1 MLLLQT
7 WLLPTPPASQVML
20 PGPLIE
26 QPGNHPPS
34 SRARLVLLSLV
45 CLNFYLEMKIYQF
58 VMSSDNPEHKH
69 MELLSVYVGVLRR
82 LMACVGVCVLLY
94 VCVRYRD
101 PVQQSLQLLQQ
112 LRETQRGLQEALHRA
127 ERLGE
132 TRTTTV
138 MDENRPKCREEEDR
152 RDEDD
157 FSDLSLSHHEDEDNS
172 ANTLLSHS
180 GPSSSSSPSLLTK
193 SLSLEPSCSPC
204 GHQGALDAD
213 VPQQLSSDPGP
224 GSSFLG
230 PASLDGGALLTERC
244 GSAEGLLMVNNTGPP
259 ELPATTLTPPS
270 KNRPPLPG
278 PKPQVP
284 PKPPHLQQ
292 TATTRP
298 RLKAPEKPLPPPPPY
313 RPLPVDPRGGRTPPT
328 RVDGTA
334 SPSCVLSLIEKFE
347 REQIIVV
354 PDISGGALCPRLTDS
369 SSSRPSSP
377 PPPSSSSPAPP
388 PTGEELPSEVEGRD
402 DMTVEDE
409 VGDLRND
416 DDDDEDDEE
425 LAAAC
430 GNDIHQKRLSM
441 ESGYSASEKHLED
454 DVVAVEMREQQQQ
467 QPPLLDQSELP
478 SERLSLPSSQ
488 TDGKLANRDSGI
500 DSISSPSHSEEL
512 CFASVE
518 DGGVV
523 YPCSPA
529 LLPRLSSS
537 SSYAGEGDGEEL
549 GVRGAARRRRD
560 FSEEGDSD
568 LEEEEEAELTLVLA
582 PPKTDRQD
590 SAELSVQQRVFNIAN
605 ELLHTEIAYV
615 SKLHLLDQVFCA
627 RLLEEARSRSS
638 FPCDVVQGIFSNICS
653 IYCFHQ
659 QFLLPALQKRMEEWD
674 SNPRIGDILQKL
686 APFMKMYG
694 EYVKNFDRAME
705 LVNTW
710 MERSAQFKT
719 IIQEIQREERCGN
732 LTLQHHM
739 LEPVQRIPRYELL
752 LKDYLHR
759 LPEDALDHRDA
770 QKSLELIA
778 TAAEHSNAA
787 IKKMERMRKLL
798 KVYELL
804 GGEEDIVNPT
814 NELIKEG
821 YILKLSNKNGTTQ
834 DRYLIL
840 FNDRLLYCV
849 PKLRLIGQKYG
860 VRARIDV
867 DGMELKEPSGAAVPR
882 TFLVCGK
889 QRSLELQARTEDDKK
904 DWIQAIQATIQRHE
918 QTMESFRHLNCSL
931 RDDESTPPHS
941 PSCVELGK
949 RAPTPI
955 REKEVTLC
963 MKCQEPFNSITKRRH
978 HCKACGHVV
987 CGKCSEFRAR
997 LSYDN
1002 NRTNRVCV
1010 DCYAAL
1016 VGVLPSPV
1024 TLTSSIQRRRS
1035 ILEKQASLAAENS
1048 VICSFLHHV
1057 EKGGGRGWQKAW
1069 FVIPENEP
1077 LVLYIYGAPQDVKAQ
1092 RSVPLIGF
1100 EVSLPESCDRLERRH
1115 AFKISQS
1122 HLTLYFSAEGEELQ
1136 RRWMDVLSRAG
1147 RGEEPQVHHPI
1158 VESLEEEG
1166 EELVAAAEGENT

>member
-1 MLLLQT
+1 MTRCHVRHFISAHVLLLVVVCC
-7 WLLPTPPASQVML
+7 LLLLCLLLCLFRVL
-20 PGPLIE
+20 CFLVYCLFIVFLCFIRLLLI
-26 QPGNHPPS
+26 NCC
-34 SRARLVLLSLV
+34 V
-45 CLNFYLEMKIYQF
+45 F
-58 VMSSDNPEHKH
+58 VYS
-69 MELLSVYVGVLRR
+69 VLRVYCLFTR
-82 LMACVGVCVLLY
+82 YLLWTDYLHVCCCLLFALCLMCKYSSVSVCCLFICLVY
-94 VCVRYRD
+94 
-101 PVQQSLQLLQQ
+101 
-112 LRETQRGLQEALHRA
+112 
-127 ERLGE
+127 
-132 TRTTTV
+132 
-138 MDENRPKCREEEDR
+138 
-152 RDEDD
+152 
-157 FSDLSLSHHEDEDNS
+157 
-172 ANTLLSHS
+172 
-180 GPSSSSSPSLLTK
+180 
-193 SLSLEPSCSPC
+193 
-204 GHQGALDAD
+204 
-213 VPQQLSSDPGP
+213 
-224 GSSFLG
+224 
-230 PASLDGGALLTERC
+230 
-244 GSAEGLLMVNNTGPP
+244 
-259 ELPATTLTPPS
+259 
-270 KNRPPLPG
+270 
-278 PKPQVP
+278 
-284 PKPPHLQQ
+284 
-292 TATTRP
+292 
-298 RLKAPEKPLPPPPPY
+298 
-313 RPLPVDPRGGRTPPT
+313 
-328 RVDGTA
+328 
-334 SPSCVLSLIEKFE
+334 

-354 PDISGGALCPRLTDS
+354 PDITGGALCPRLPDPAS
-369 SSSRPSSP
+369 SQPSSP
-377 PPPSSSSPAPP
+377 PSASSPVPP
-388 PTGEELPSEVEGRD
+388 LPDEEPPCEVTSPHDVTLGGEEEVEG
-402 DMTVEDE
+402 VED
-409 VGDLRND
+409 DLHGEDNND
-416 DDDDEDDEE
+416 DDDDDDDDEE
-425 LAAAC
+425 LEAAC
-430 GNDIHQKRLSM
+430 RADVHQKRLSM

-454 DVVAVEMREQQQQ
+454 DMVAVEIREQPQE
-467 QPPLLDQSELP
+467 PPPPPPLDQSELP

-512 CFASVE
+512 CFAGVD

-537 SSYAGEGDGEEL
+537 SSYAGEGGEGEE
-549 GVRGAARRRRD
+549 GEARG
-560 FSEEGDSD
+560 G
-568 LEEEEEAELTLVLA
+568 
-582 PPKTDRQD
+582 
-590 SAELSVQQRVFNIAN
+590 LSVQQRVFNIAN
-605 ELLHTEIAYV
+605 ELLQTETAYV
-615 SKLHLLDQVFCA
+615 SKLHLLDQVFCC

-686 APFMKMYG
+686 APFLKMYG

-710 MERSAQFKT
+710 MERSAQFKA

-759 LPEDALDHRDA
+759 LPEDAPDHRDA

-787 IKKMERMRKLL
+787 IRKMERMRKLL

-821 YILKLSNKNGTTQ
+821 HILKLSNKNGTTQ

-867 DGMELKEPSGAAVPR
+867 DGMELKETSSVAVPR
-882 TFLVCGK
+882 TFLVSGK
-889 QRSLELQARTEDDKK
+889 QRSLELQARTEEEKK
-904 DWIQAIQATIQRHE
+904 DWIQAIQTTIQRHE

-931 RDDESTPPHS
+931 RDDDSTPPHS

-1010 DCYAAL
+1010 DCYATL
-1016 VGVLPSPV
+1016 VGVLPSPAG
-1024 TLTSSIQRRRS
+1024 LSSSTQRRRS

-1048 VICSFLHHV
+1048 VICSFLHHM

-1136 RRWMDVLSRAG
+1136 RRWIDVLLRAG
-1147 RGEEPQVHHPI
+1147 RGEEPQMHPPI

-1166 EELVAAAEGENT
+1166 EELAAAEGENT

>member
-1 MLLLQT
+1 MQLNRPRSTLLAVGGPPPSFSSQFSTMRFSYHLHT
-7 WLLPTPPASQVML
+7 AAHGCNSAPHRTGPAS
-20 PGPLIE
+20 
-26 QPGNHPPS
+26 S
-34 SRARLVLLSLV
+34 
-45 CLNFYLEMKIYQF
+45 
-58 VMSSDNPEHKH
+58 
-69 MELLSVYVGVLRR
+69 
-82 LMACVGVCVLLY
+82 
-94 VCVRYRD
+94 
-101 PVQQSLQLLQQ
+101 
-112 LRETQRGLQEALHRA
+112 T
-127 ERLGE
+127 
-132 TRTTTV
+132 
-138 MDENRPKCREEEDR
+138 
-152 RDEDD
+152 
-157 FSDLSLSHHEDEDNS
+157 
-172 ANTLLSHS
+172 
-180 GPSSSSSPSLLTK
+180 SPSLLAK
-193 SLSLEPSCSPC
+193 GLSLEPSCSPC
-204 GHQGALDAD
+204 GHQGVLDGD
-213 VPQQLSSDPGP
+213 TPQSDSEP
-224 GSSFLG
+224 GSG
-230 PASLDGGALLTERC
+230 SLEEGAEPVDC
-244 GSAEGLLMVNNTGPP
+244 CVSVNDTGPP
-259 ELPATTLTPPS
+259 ELPATTVTAP
-270 KNRPPLPG
+270 NRVRPPLPG

-292 TATTRP
+292 QAGLIRP
-298 RLKAPEKPLPPPPPY
+298 RPRIQEKPPPPPAPC
-313 RPLPVDPRGGRTPPT
+313 RPLPTDPRGGWTPPT
-328 RVDGTA
+328 RTDGTA
-334 SPSCVLSLIEKFE
+334 SPTCVLSLIEKFE

-354 PDISGGALCPRLTDS
+354 PDITGGALCPRPLDPPT
-369 SSSRPSSP
+369 SR
-377 PPPSSSSPAPP
+377 SSSPLSSASPAPSRP
-388 PTGEELPSEVEGRD
+388 EGVEPDRDPAGGGDGELCD
-402 DMTVEDE
+402 EDE
-409 VGDLRND
+409 DNE
-416 DDDDEDDEE
+416 DDDDEEDEE
-425 LAAAC
+425 LVAAC
-430 GNDIHQKRLSM
+430 RDDVHQKRLSM
-441 ESGYSASEKHLED
+441 ESGYSASEKNLDD
-454 DVVAVEMREQQQQ
+454 DVVTVETDDQ
-467 QPPLLDQSELP
+467 QPQILLDQSELP

-512 CFASVE
+512 CFASVD
-518 DGGVV
+518 DGGVA

-537 SSYAGEGDGEEL
+537 SSTTGEGEERVARGGE
-549 GVRGAARRRRD
+549 RRRRE

-568 LEEEEEAELTLVLA
+568 LEEEAELTMVLV

-590 SAELSVQQRVFNIAN
+590 SVELSVHQRVFNIAN
-605 ELLHTEIAYV
+605 ELLLTEIAYV

-686 APFMKMYG
+686 APFLKMYG

-705 LVNTW
+705 LVNIW
-710 MERSAQFKT
+710 MERSTQFKA

-752 LKDYLHR
+752 LKDYLNR
-759 LPEDALDHRDA
+759 LPEDAPDRRDA

-787 IKKMERMRKLL
+787 IRKMERMRKLL

-821 YILKLSNKNGTTQ
+821 HILKLSNKNGTTQ

-849 PKLRLIGQKYG
+849 PKLRLIGQKYS

-867 DGMELKEPSGAAVPR
+867 EGMELKETSGVAVPCR
-882 TFLVCGK
+882 TFLVSGK
-889 QRSLELQARTEDDKK
+889 QRSLELQARTEEEKK

-918 QTMESFRHLNCSL
+918 QTMESFRYLTCSL

-1010 DCYAAL
+1010 DCYITL
-1016 VGVLPSPV
+1016 VGVSPSPGG
-1024 TLTSSIQRRRS
+1024 LSSSTQRRRS

-1048 VICSFLHHV
+1048 VICSFLHHM

-1069 FVIPENEP
+1069 CVIPENEP

-1092 RSVPLIGF
+1092 RSIPLIGF
-1100 EVSLPESCDRLERRH
+1100 EVSQPESCDRLERRH

-1147 RGEEPQVHHPI
+1147 RGEEPLIHQPI
-1158 VESLEEEG
+1158 VESVEEEG
-1166 EELVAAAEGENT
+1166 EELSAEVEGENT

>member
-1 MLLLQT
+1 MQT
-7 WLLPTPPASQVML
+7 LVPVGMQPSFSTQFSTMRFSYHLNTSPPTAPPHSSAS
-20 PGPLIE
+20 P
-26 QPGNHPPS
+26 
-34 SRARLVLLSLV
+34 
-45 CLNFYLEMKIYQF
+45 
-58 VMSSDNPEHKH
+58 
-69 MELLSVYVGVLRR
+69 
-82 LMACVGVCVLLY
+82 
-94 VCVRYRD
+94 
-101 PVQQSLQLLQQ
+101 
-112 LRETQRGLQEALHRA
+112 
-127 ERLGE
+127 
-132 TRTTTV
+132 RT
-138 MDENRPKCREEEDR
+138 
-152 RDEDD
+152 
-157 FSDLSLSHHEDEDNS
+157 
-172 ANTLLSHS
+172 
-180 GPSSSSSPSLLTK
+180 GPSSSSSPSLLAK
-193 SLSLEPSCSPC
+193 GLSLETSCAPC

-213 VPQQLSSDPGP
+213 APQQLSSDPGP
-224 GSSFLG
+224 SSFSSD
-230 PASLDGGALLTERC
+230 PASLERGAELTVRR
-244 GSAEGLLMVNNTGPP
+244 GSANGLLLVNDRGPP
-259 ELPATTLTPPS
+259 ELPATTITPTS
-270 KNRPPLPG
+270 KSRPPLPG

-292 TATTRP
+292 QAGVSRP
-298 RLKAPEKPLPPPPPY
+298 RPRVPDKPLPPPPPC
-313 RPLPVDPRGGRTPPT
+313 RPLPADPRGGRSPPC
-328 RVDGTA
+328 RSDGTD
-334 SPSCVLSLIEKFE
+334 SPNCVLSLIEKFE

-354 PDISGGALCPRLTDS
+354 PDITGGALCPRLPDTSSS

-377 PPPSSSSPAPP
+377 PSSSPAAPP
-388 PTGEELPSEVEGRD
+388 PPEKEPPSEVKGHNDITLGGEAEEEEEEGD
-402 DMTVEDE
+402 ADLHDE
-409 VGDLRND
+409 D
-416 DDDDEDDEE
+416 DDDDDEE

-430 GNDIHQKRLSM
+430 REDVHQKRLSM

-454 DVVAVEMREQQQQ
+454 DVVAVEMREQQPAQ
-467 QPPLLDQSELP
+467 LDQSELP

-488 TDGKLANRDSGI
+488 TEGKLANRDSGI

-512 CFASVE
+512 CFAGVD
-518 DGGVV
+518 DGGVA

-537 SSYAGEGDGEEL
+537 SSYAGEGEEGEA
-549 GVRGAARRRRD
+549 RGGARRRRD

-568 LEEEEEAELTLVLA
+568 LEEEEEGELTLVLP

-590 SAELSVQQRVFNIAN
+590 SVELSVQQRVFNIAN
-605 ELLHTEIAYV
+605 ELLHTEIGYV

-659 QFLLPALQKRMEEWD
+659 QFLLPALQKRMEEWE

-686 APFMKMYG
+686 APFLKMYG

-705 LVNTW
+705 LVNIW
-710 MERSAQFKT
+710 MERSAQFKA
-719 IIQEIQREERCGN
+719 IVQEIQREERCGN

-752 LKDYLHR
+752 LKDYMHR
-759 LPEDALDHRDA
+759 LPEDAPDHRDA

-787 IKKMERMRKLL
+787 IRKMERMRKLL

-821 YILKLSNKNGTTQ
+821 HILKLSNKNGTTQ

-867 DGMELKEPSGAAVPR
+867 DGMELKETSSAAVPR
-882 TFLVCGK
+882 TFLVSGK
-889 QRSLELQARTEDDKK
+889 QRSLELQARTEEEKK

-1002 NRTNRVCV
+1002 NRTNRVCI
-1010 DCYAAL
+1010 DCHAML
-1016 VGVLPSPV
+1016 VGASPSPA
-1024 TLTSSIQRRRS
+1024 LLSSSSQRRRS
-1035 ILEKQASLAAENS
+1035 ILEKQASLAAEHS
-1048 VICSFLHHV
+1048 VICSFLHHM
-1057 EKGGGRGWQKAW
+1057 EKGSGRGWQKAW
-1069 FVIPENEP
+1069 FVVPENEP

-1122 HLTLYFSAEGEELQ
+1122 HLTLFFSADCEELQ
-1136 RRWMDVLSRAG
+1136 RRWIDVLLRAG
-1147 RGEEPQVHHPI
+1147 RGEEPQVHRPI
-1158 VESLEEEG
+1158 VESVEEEG
-1166 EELVAAAEGENT
+1166 EELATVAEDENT

>member
-1 MLLLQT
+1 MQLNRPRSALLGIN
-7 WLLPTPPASQVML
+7 LPP
-20 PGPLIE
+20 
-26 QPGNHPPS
+26 PPS
-34 SRARLVLLSLV
+34 SFSHQFGTMRFSYH
-45 CLNFYLEMKIYQF
+45 LNSTLTPPPN
-58 VMSSDNPEHKH
+58 SS
-69 MELLSVYVGVLRR
+69 ST
-82 LMACVGVCVLLY
+82 C
-94 VCVRYRD
+94 
-101 PVQQSLQLLQQ
+101 
-112 LRETQRGLQEALHRA
+112 
-127 ERLGE
+127 
-132 TRTTTV
+132 RT
-138 MDENRPKCREEEDR
+138 
-152 RDEDD
+152 
-157 FSDLSLSHHEDEDNS
+157 
-172 ANTLLSHS
+172 

-204 GHQGALDAD
+204 SHQGEQDAEAS
-213 VPQQLSSDPGP
+213 QQESFNLGPSS
-224 GSSFLG
+224 SG
-230 PASLDGGALLTERC
+230 PASLDGGAELTEC
-244 GSAEGLLMVNNTGPP
+244 CNSDNGLLLVTDTGPP
-259 ELPATTLTPPS
+259 ELPATTVTPPT
-270 KNRPPLPG
+270 KTRPPPPG

-284 PKPPHLQQ
+284 PKPAHLQQ
-292 TATTRP
+292 QAGVSRP
-298 RLKAPEKPLPPPPPY
+298 RPRAPDKPLPPPPPC
-313 RPLPVDPRGGRTPPT
+313 RPLPADPRGGRTPPT
-328 RVDGTA
+328 RAESTA
-334 SPSCVLSLIEKFE
+334 SPTCVLSLIEKFE
-347 REQIIVV
+347 REQIIMV
-354 PDISGGALCPRLTDS
+354 PDITGGALCSRLPDPTS
-369 SSSRPSSP
+369 SLSSSRPSSP
-377 PPPSSSSPAPP
+377 PLSSSPAPAP
-388 PTGEELPSEVEGRD
+388 PDKPPSELQSLDDITMEGEGKGQKD
-402 DMTVEDE
+402 DHNE
-409 VGDLRND
+409 
-416 DDDDEDDEE
+416 DDDDEELVEACCDD
-425 LAAAC
+425 LP
-430 GNDIHQKRLSM
+430 QKRLSM

-454 DVVAVEMREQQQQ
+454 DVVAVEMREQQHQ
-467 QPPLLDQSELP
+467 QPLLLDQSELP

-512 CFASVE
+512 CFVGVDE
-518 DGGVV
+518 GGVA

-537 SSYAGEGDGEEL
+537 SSYAGEGGEGEGDEEEAR
-549 GVRGAARRRRD
+549 GVVRRRE
-560 FSEEGDSD
+560 FTEEGESD
-568 LEEEEEAELTLVLA
+568 LEEEEAELTIVLP

-590 SAELSVQQRVFNIAN
+590 SVELSVQQRVFNIAN
-605 ELLHTEIAYV
+605 ELLHTEIGYV

-686 APFMKMYG
+686 APFLKMYG

-710 MERSAQFKT
+710 MERSAQFKA

-759 LPEDALDHRDA
+759 LPEDAPDYRDA

-787 IKKMERMRKLL
+787 IRKMERMRKLL

-821 YILKLSNKNGTTQ
+821 HILKLSNKNGTTQ

-867 DGMELKEPSGAAVPR
+867 EGMELKETSSVAVPR
-882 TFLVCGK
+882 TFLVSGK
-889 QRSLELQARTEDDKK
+889 QRSLELQARTEEEKK

-918 QTMESFRHLNCSL
+918 QTLESFRHLNCSL
-931 RDDESTPPHS
+931 RDDDSTPPHS

-1002 NRTNRVCV
+1002 NRTNRVCI
-1010 DCYAAL
+1010 DCYATL
-1016 VGVLPSPV
+1016 VGVSPSPAM
-1024 TLTSSIQRRRS
+1024 LTSSTQRRRS

-1048 VICSFLHHV
+1048 VICSFLHHM

-1136 RRWMDVLSRAG
+1136 RRWMDILSRAG
-1147 RGEEPQVHHPI
+1147 RGEEPQVHRPI

-1166 EELVAAAEGENT
+1166 EELAAEEEGENT

>member
-1 MLLLQT
+1 
-7 WLLPTPPASQVML
+7 
-20 PGPLIE
+20 
-26 QPGNHPPS
+26 
-34 SRARLVLLSLV
+34 
-45 CLNFYLEMKIYQF
+45 
-58 VMSSDNPEHKH
+58 
-69 MELLSVYVGVLRR
+69 
-82 LMACVGVCVLLY
+82 
-94 VCVRYRD
+94 
-101 PVQQSLQLLQQ
+101 
-112 LRETQRGLQEALHRA
+112 
-127 ERLGE
+127 
-132 TRTTTV
+132 
-138 MDENRPKCREEEDR
+138 
-152 RDEDD
+152 
-157 FSDLSLSHHEDEDNS
+157 
-172 ANTLLSHS
+172 
-180 GPSSSSSPSLLTK
+180 
-193 SLSLEPSCSPC
+193 
-204 GHQGALDAD
+204 
-213 VPQQLSSDPGP
+213 
-224 GSSFLG
+224 
-230 PASLDGGALLTERC
+230 
-244 GSAEGLLMVNNTGPP
+244 
-259 ELPATTLTPPS
+259 
-270 KNRPPLPG
+270 
-278 PKPQVP
+278 
-284 PKPPHLQQ
+284 
-292 TATTRP
+292 
-298 RLKAPEKPLPPPPPY
+298 
-313 RPLPVDPRGGRTPPT
+313 
-328 RVDGTA
+328 
-334 SPSCVLSLIEKFE
+334 
-347 REQIIVV
+347 
-354 PDISGGALCPRLTDS
+354 
-369 SSSRPSSP
+369 
-377 PPPSSSSPAPP
+377 
-388 PTGEELPSEVEGRD
+388 
-402 DMTVEDE
+402 
-409 VGDLRND
+409 
-416 DDDDEDDEE
+416 
-425 LAAAC
+425 
-430 GNDIHQKRLSM
+430 M
-441 ESGYSASEKHLED
+441 ESGYSTSEKHLED
-454 DVVAVEMREQQQQ
+454 DMVAVEMREQQQ
-467 QPPLLDQSELP
+467 LLDQSELP

-512 CFASVE
+512 CFAGVD
-518 DGGVV
+518 DGGVA

-537 SSYAGEGDGEEL
+537 SSYAAEGGEGEGEGE
-549 GVRGAARRRRD
+549 ARRVRE

-568 LEEEEEAELTLVLA
+568 LEEEEEADFCV
-582 PPKTDRQD
+582 Q
-590 SAELSVQQRVFNIAN
+590 LSVQQRVFNIAN
-605 ELLHTEIAYV
+605 ELLHTETAYV
-615 SKLHLLDQVFCA
+615 AKLHLLDQVFCA

-686 APFMKMYG
+686 APFLKMYG

-710 MERSAQFKT
+710 MERSVQFKT

-759 LPEDALDHRDA
+759 LPEDAPDHRDA

-787 IKKMERMRKLL
+787 IRKMERMRKLL

-821 YILKLSNKNGTTQ
+821 HILKLSNKNGTTQ

-867 DGMELKEPSGAAVPR
+867 DRMEVKESSSVGVPR

-889 QRSLELQARTEDDKK
+889 QRSLELQILTQAVCVCVCVCVCV
-904 DWIQAIQATIQRHE
+904 QAIQATIQRHE

-941 PSCVELGK
+941 PVKHIHKHTHTQTCSAVMWCMCLLQSCVELGK

-1016 VGVLPSPV
+1016 VGVLPSPAM
-1024 TLTSSIQRRRS
+1024 LTSSTQRRRS
-1035 ILEKQASLAAENS
+1035 ILE
-1048 VICSFLHHV
+1048 
-1057 EKGGGRGWQKAW
+1057 
-1069 FVIPENEP
+1069 
-1077 LVLYIYGAPQDVKAQ
+1077 
-1092 RSVPLIGF
+1092 
-1100 EVSLPESCDRLERRH
+1100 VSL
-1115 AFKISQS
+1115 
-1122 HLTLYFSAEGEELQ
+1122 T
-1136 RRWMDVLSRAG
+1136 
-1147 RGEEPQVHHPI
+1147 
-1158 VESLEEEG
+1158 SL
-1166 EELVAAAEGENT
+1166 

>member
-1 MLLLQT
+1 MT
-7 WLLPTPPASQVML
+7 GFVFCCAMYMDR
-20 PGPLIE
+20 
-26 QPGNHPPS
+26 S
-34 SRARLVLLSLV
+34 SL
-45 CLNFYLEMKIYQF
+45 
-58 VMSSDNPEHKH
+58 
-69 MELLSVYVGVLRR
+69 
-82 LMACVGVCVLLY
+82 
-94 VCVRYRD
+94 
-101 PVQQSLQLLQQ
+101 
-112 LRETQRGLQEALHRA
+112 
-127 ERLGE
+127 
-132 TRTTTV
+132 TR
-138 MDENRPKCREEEDR
+138 
-152 RDEDD
+152 
-157 FSDLSLSHHEDEDNS
+157 
-172 ANTLLSHS
+172 

-204 GHQGALDAD
+204 GHHGALDSDA
-213 VPQQLSSDPGP
+213 PQQPSSDPGP
-224 GSSFLG
+224 SSCSSG
-230 PASLDGGALLTERC
+230 PISLEGGPMLTERR
-244 GSAEGLLMVNNTGPP
+244 GSANGLLLVNDMGPP
-259 ELPATTLTPPS
+259 ESPATTMTPPS
-270 KNRPPLPG
+270 KRPPLPG

-292 TATTRP
+292 QAGLSRP
-298 RLKAPEKPLPPPPPY
+298 RLRAPDKPLPPPPPC
-313 RPLPVDPRGGRTPPT
+313 RPLPADPRGNRSPQTHGE
-328 RVDGTA
+328 GTA
-334 SPSCVLSLIEKFE
+334 SPTCVMSLIEKFE

-354 PDISGGALCPRLTDS
+354 PDITGGALGPRLSDPPS
-369 SSSRPSSP
+369 SLSSSRPSSP
-377 PPPSSSSPAPP
+377 PPSSSLPAPP
-388 PTGEELPSEVEGRD
+388 PLDEEPPSELKSQNDITLRGEGEAGD
-402 DMTVEDE
+402 
-409 VGDLRND
+409 GDLHSD
-416 DDDDEDDEE
+416 HDDEDVAVAYHDD
-425 LAAAC
+425 L
-430 GNDIHQKRLSM
+430 HQKRLSM

-454 DVVAVEMREQQQQ
+454 DVVAVEMREQQQEQ
-467 QPPLLDQSELP
+467 SLLLDQQELP
-478 SERLSLPSSQ
+478 SEHLSLPSSQ

-512 CFASVE
+512 CFAGVE
-518 DGGVV
+518 EGGVA

-529 LLPRLSSS
+529 LLPRLSSL
-537 SSYAGEGDGEEL
+537 SSYAGEGGEGESEEMQ
-549 GVRGAARRRRD
+549 GGARRRRE

-568 LEEEEEAELTLVLA
+568 LEEEEAELTLMLP

-590 SAELSVQQRVFNIAN
+590 STELSVQQRVFNIAN
-605 ELLHTEIAYV
+605 ELLHTETAYV

-686 APFMKMYG
+686 APFLKMYG

-759 LPEDALDHRDA
+759 LPEDAPDYRDA

-787 IKKMERMRKLL
+787 IRKMERMRKLL

-804 GGEEDIVNPT
+804 GGEEDIVSPT

-821 YILKLSNKNGTTQ
+821 HILKLSNKNGTTQ

-867 DGMELKEPSGAAVPR
+867 DGMELKETSSVAVPR
-882 TFLVCGK
+882 TFLVSGK
-889 QRSLELQARTEDDKK
+889 QRSLELQARTEEEKK

-918 QTMESFRHLNCSL
+918 QTVESFRHLSCSL
-931 RDDESTPPHS
+931 RDEESTPPHS

-1010 DCYAAL
+1010 DCYAML
-1016 VGVLPSPV
+1016 VGVSPSPGM
-1024 TLTSSIQRRRS
+1024 LTSGTHRRRS

-1048 VICSFLHHV
+1048 VICSFLHYM

-1122 HLTLYFSAEGEELQ
+1122 HLTLFFSAEGEELQ
-1136 RRWMDVLSRAG
+1136 QRWMEVLSRAG
-1147 RGEEPQVHHPI
+1147 RGEEHPVHRPI
-1158 VESLEEEG
+1158 VESLDEEG
-1166 EELVAAAEGENT
+1166 EELAAAAEGENT